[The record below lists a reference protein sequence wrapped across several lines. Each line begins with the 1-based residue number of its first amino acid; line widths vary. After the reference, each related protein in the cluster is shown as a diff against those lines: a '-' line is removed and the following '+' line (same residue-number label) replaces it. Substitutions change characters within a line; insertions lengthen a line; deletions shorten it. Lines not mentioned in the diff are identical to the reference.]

1 LNKEDKQKP
10 LLYPLSASGEG
21 NSKGVRCKNNFNPK
35 RRDMANAN
43 FTPSQLERMDAE
55 RIRNY
60 RQMLDFYNGCQW
72 QRRSSRSEKQLTF
85 NYTRAIIDKVTAC
98 MMAGAHCKVE
108 AIDGSDEARAMAL
121 QAEAALQQA
130 YIDNNLE
137 QLDFDTETDCAIL
150 GDACYKVTWDT
161 TARRIRVTAPD
172 ISGIYAW
179 WAGDD
184 TSKIWRLASKYSLTD
199 EETELLYRIKP
210 AGKAATVVEVWTDN
224 LFELWI
230 DGNLLEKKAN
240 PYGFIPFVIFPNLR
254 EPKRF
259 WGKSDIPQLLE
270 PQCELNRAMSQ
281 LSRILELSGNPIA
294 VLENVEES
302 EDITGSPGAVWNI
315 PEEAKAYLLDLLQ
328 GGGVN
333 LHIEYINLLYRTL
346 HDLGESPRA
355 TFGSTSG
362 SASGVALELEMQPLL
377 QKVWRKRLIRN
388 TVYRERNN
396 LILKLTAKYTGQDF
410 GDYRLQMVWSP
421 VLPRDM
427 AALVSNEQ
435 VLVQNGIHSRRTAMS
450 EMGIKAPEQEFEG
463 WLEERAAILKMNNEH
478 NTKTAAGKMSERVSV
493 NTAAGGF

>member
-1 LNKEDKQKP
+1 
-10 LLYPLSASGEG
+10 
-21 NSKGVRCKNNFNPK
+21 
-35 RRDMANAN
+35 MANDN
-43 FTPSQLERMDAE
+43 FTPSQLERLDSE
-55 RIRNY
+55 RIRSY
-60 RQMLDFYNGCQW
+60 REMLDFYNGCQW
-72 QRRSSRSEKQLTF
+72 GRRSSHNEKQLTF
-85 NYTRAIIDKVTAC
+85 NYTRAIIDKVTAY

-108 AIDGSDEARAMAL
+108 AIDDSQEAKDKAL
-121 QAEAALQQA
+121 QAANALQQA
-130 YIDNNLE
+130 YTENNLE

-161 TARRIRVTAPD
+161 TTRSIRVTAPD

-179 WAGDD
+179 WLGDD
-184 TSKIWRLASKYSLTD
+184 TSKIWRVASKYSLTN
-199 EETELLYRIKP
+199 EEAELLYRIKP
-210 AGKAATVVEVWTDN
+210 AGKTATIVELWTDN
-224 LFELWI
+224 LFELWL

-254 EPKRF
+254 EPKKF
-259 WGKSDIPQLLE
+259 WGKSDIPQLME

-302 EDITGSPGAVWNI
+302 EDITVSPGAVWNI
-315 PEEAKAYLLDLLQ
+315 PEEAKAYLLDLLE

-333 LHIEYINLLYRTL
+333 LHIEYIDLLYRTL

-362 SASGVALELEMQPLL
+362 NASGVALEIEMQPLL

-388 TVYRERNN
+388 SAYRERNN
-396 LILKLTAKYTGQDF
+396 LILRLTAKYTGQDF

-450 EMGIKAPEQEFEG
+450 EIGVKTPETEFAD
-463 WLEERAAILKMNNEH
+463 WLEERAAILKMNSEH
-478 NTKTAAGKMSERVSV
+478 STKTPAGKMRERATT
-493 NTAAGGF
+493 NTAAEGL